1 MFGCRR
7 RGEDVHALFNVG
19 VCARNGVPRVENA
32 LNSLVADGTIGT
44 LPEYRVSRRLP
55 SILVNMGREDNKEEC
70 RKYFAKQDRAFATES
85 IVLGSIPVEWNF
97 FEKLFRSSQAALLF
111 SIQDGRPIRSWH
123 YSYFECWTPS
133 IIAMYILNFETPIK
147 FRNCR

>member
-7 RGEDVHALFNVG
+7 RGENVHALFNVG

-44 LPEYRVSRRLP
+44 LPEYRVSRRLL
-55 SILVNMGREDNKEEC
+55 SILVNMGRENNKEEC

-85 IVLGSIPVEWNF
+85 IVLGSFPV
-97 FEKLFRSSQAALLF
+97 
-111 SIQDGRPIRSWH
+111 G
-123 YSYFECWTPS
+123 
-133 IIAMYILNFETPIK
+133 
-147 FRNCR
+147 